1 MLARARTPAAV
12 ALAERGRGATSS
24 ASARVGTAGSNTR
37 CACCPSTSITCPAW
51 AGPAATAVMAT
62 ARSAVLLTY
71 PIRSSNASTR
81 AELRSRPATLRRV
94 RRALPVLLFAALVLS
109 SCGGGEDTEDVQNL
123 LDKAFS
129 NSINSADLKV
139 DASIQLKGSPSLD
152 KPVRISATGP
162 FRSNEGKLPSAD
174 IELKVGDDGGGQ
186 TITTGFLS
194 TGDRAF
200 VKFQDVYY
208 EQPRSQVAKANASLA
223 QNKGKRGS
231 LSALGLD
238 PRSWLAEAKDEGEEE
253 VAGVK
258 TRHVSGKLDV
268 EAVMRNLNQFVKK
281 SGAAFGGATG
291 QAPPKPLSEADIQKV
306 GEVVKDPT
314 FNVYV
319 GEDDDIIRRVAGK
332 IEFDVPEAEP
342 AEPRRDPVR
351 LDRVPARVLERERRP
366 ADRGA
371 GQRAA
376 DVGAD
381 PLARRRGACRGSAPA
396 PAAATPR
403 VPDNAT
409 PRGAGL
415 PELRGLPRQ
424 GAARRTPRRCSAA
437 PTCCSGP

>member
-1 MLARARTPAAV
+1 
-12 ALAERGRGATSS
+12 
-24 ASARVGTAGSNTR
+24 
-37 CACCPSTSITCPAW
+37 
-51 AGPAATAVMAT
+51 
-62 ARSAVLLTY
+62 
-71 PIRSSNASTR
+71 
-81 AELRSRPATLRRV
+81 V

-109 SCGGGEDTEDVQNL
+109 SCGGGQDTEDVQSL

-129 NSINSADLKV
+129 NSIKSADLKV
-139 DASIQLKGSPSLD
+139 DASIQLKGSPGLD

-208 EQPRSQVAKANASLA
+208 EQPRSRVAKANASLA
-223 QNKGKRGS
+223 QNQGKKRGS

-253 VAGVK
+253 IAGVK

-291 QAPPKPLSEADIQKV
+291 QAPPKPLSEADIRRF

-314 FNVYV
+314 FNIYV
-319 GEDDDIIRRVAGK
+319 GVDDDIIRRVAGK
-332 IEFDVPEAEP
+332 IEFDVPEQSRQSLGGIQSGSIEFQVEFSDVNGDQQIEAP
-342 AEPRRDPVR
+342 AN
-351 LDRVPARVLERERRP
+351 ARPISDLTRSLGGGGTLP
-366 ADRGA
+366 GLGA
-371 GQRAA
+371 GT
-376 DVGAD
+376 
-381 PLARRRGACRGSAPA
+381 GSA
-396 PAAATPR
+396 TPN
-403 VPDNAT
+403 VPDNST
-409 PRGAGL
+409 PEAQDFQNYADCLDKAR
-415 PELRGLPRQ
+415 PEDTEALQ
-424 GAARRTPRRCSAA
+424 RCADLLQR
-437 PTCCSGP
+437 P